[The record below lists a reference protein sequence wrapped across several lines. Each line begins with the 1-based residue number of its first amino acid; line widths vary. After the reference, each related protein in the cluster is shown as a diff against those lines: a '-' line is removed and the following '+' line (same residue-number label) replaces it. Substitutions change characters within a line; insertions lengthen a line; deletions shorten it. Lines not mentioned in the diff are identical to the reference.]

1 MAYADLGNLLG
12 EKMAEL
18 TKEEMR
24 ERLGNI
30 DKIRDI
36 IFGSKLREYEN
47 RFDKLESEVSLVKQE
62 IHNQIEQVKNAFST
76 ELQATV
82 DSMDQKIRSI
92 NLSVQNNQED
102 IGETKEQIERVNR
115 KITTTKEALDK
126 IIENQTSSLQD
137 KLSKTREK
145 LENDVSNLKSQ
156 IFEELE
162 KQFSLLQ
169 DGKVSRDD
177 LAEIMFEVG
186 MRMKKTELV
195 TELKEAADKNIGTE
209 ILVSDNNLIK

>member
-1 MAYADLGNLLG
+1 
-12 EKMAEL
+12 MAEL

-92 NLSVQNNQED
+92 NLTLQNNQED
-102 IGETKEQIERVNR
+102 IGETKQQIERVNR
-115 KITTTKEALDK
+115 KITTTKEALDE
-126 IIENQTSSLQD
+126 IINNQTNSFGE
-137 KLSKTREK
+137 KLSKTRET
-145 LENDVSNLKSQ
+145 LQNDVSNLKTQ
-156 IFEELE
+156 ILDELE

-186 MRMKKTELV
+186 MRMKKTELM

-209 ILVSDNNLIK
+209 ILVSDNDLIK

>member
-1 MAYADLGNLLG
+1 
-12 EKMAEL
+12 MAEL

-92 NLSVQNNQED
+92 NLTLQNNQED
-102 IGETKEQIERVNR
+102 LGETKQQIERVNR
-115 KITTTKEALDK
+115 KITTTKEALDE
-126 IIENQTSSLQD
+126 IIDNQTTSLQD
-137 KLSKTREK
+137 KLLKTREK
-145 LENDVSNLKSQ
+145 LENDVSNLKTQ

-186 MRMKKTELV
+186 MRMKKTELM

>member
-1 MAYADLGNLLG
+1 MAD
-12 EKMAEL
+12 L

-62 IHNQIEQVKNAFST
+62 IQNQIEQVKNAFST

-92 NLSVQNNQED
+92 NLSLQNNQED

-126 IIENQTSSLQD
+126 IIDNQTISLQD

-145 LENDVSNLKSQ
+145 LENDVSNLKTQ
-156 IFEELE
+156 IFEQLE

-186 MRMKKTELV
+186 MRMKKTELM
-195 TELKEAADKNIGTE
+195 TELKEAVDKNIGTD
-209 ILVSDNNLIK
+209 ILVSDKDLIK

>member
-1 MAYADLGNLLG
+1 MAD
-12 EKMAEL
+12 L

-62 IHNQIEQVKNAFST
+62 IQNQIEQVKNAFST

-92 NLSVQNNQED
+92 NLSLQNNQED

-126 IIENQTSSLQD
+126 IIDNQTISLQD

-145 LENDVSNLKSQ
+145 LENDVSNLKTQ
-156 IFEELE
+156 IFEQLE

-186 MRMKKTELV
+186 MRMKKTELM
-195 TELKEAADKNIGTE
+195 TELKEAVDKNIGTE
-209 ILVSDNNLIK
+209 I

>member
-1 MAYADLGNLLG
+1 MAYPDFGNLVG

-62 IHNQIEQVKNAFST
+62 IKNQIEQVKNAFST
-76 ELQATV
+76 EIQAMV
-82 DSMDQKIRSI
+82 DSMDQKFRSI
-92 NLSVQNNQED
+92 NLTLQNNQED

-115 KITTTKEALDK
+115 KITTTKEALDE
-126 IIENQTSSLQD
+126 IIDNQTTSLQD
-137 KLSKTREK
+137 KLSKTRDK
-145 LENDVSNLKSQ
+145 LENDVSNLKIQ

-195 TELKEAADKNIGTE
+195 NELKEAVDKNIGTQ
-209 ILVSDNNLIK
+209 ILVSDKD

>member
-1 MAYADLGNLLG
+1 MAYRDFGNLLG

-30 DKIRDI
+30 EKIRDI

-62 IHNQIEQVKNAFST
+62 IKSQIEQVKNAFST

-115 KITTTKEALDK
+115 KITTTKEALDQ
-126 IIENQTSSLQD
+126 IIENQTISFQD
-137 KLSKTREK
+137 KLSKTTEK
-145 LENDVSNLKSQ
+145 LENDVSNLKTQ
-156 IFEELE
+156 IFEELN

-195 TELKEAADKNIGTE
+195 TELKEALEQNIGTE
-209 ILVSDNNLIK
+209 ILVSDND

>member
-1 MAYADLGNLLG
+1 
-12 EKMAEL
+12 MAEL

-36 IFGSKLREYEN
+36 IFGSKLREYQN

-62 IHNQIEQVKNAFST
+62 IKNQIEQVKNTFST

-92 NLSVQNNQED
+92 NLTLQNNRED

-115 KITTTKEALDK
+115 KITTTKEAIDE
-126 IIENQTSSLQD
+126 IIDNQTTSLQD

-145 LENDVSNLKSQ
+145 LENDVSNLKTQ

-195 TELKEAADKNIGTE
+195 TELKEAADRNIGTE
-209 ILVSDNNLIK
+209 I

>member
-1 MAYADLGNLLG
+1 MT
-12 EKMAEL
+12 EL

-24 ERLGNI
+24 EKLGNI

-47 RFDKLESEVSLVKQE
+47 RFDKLESELSIVKQE
-62 IHNQIEQVKNAFST
+62 IKSQIEQVKNVFFT

-82 DSMDQKIRSI
+82 DSMEKKIRSI
-92 NLSVQNNQED
+92 NLTLQNTQED
-102 IGETKEQIERVNR
+102 VGETKQQIERVNR
-115 KITTTKEALDK
+115 KIATTKEGLEE
-126 IIENQTSSLQD
+126 IIDNQTTSLRED
-137 KLSKTREK
+137 LSQTREK
-145 LENDVSNLKSQ
+145 LQNDVSYLKIQ

-162 KQFSLLQ
+162 KRFSLLQ
-169 DGKVSRDD
+169 DAKISRDD

-195 TELKEAADKNIGTE
+195 TELKEAADRNIE
-209 ILVSDNNLIK
+209 IDALTSDNHH

>member
-1 MAYADLGNLLG
+1 
-12 EKMAEL
+12 MAEL

-36 IFGSKLREYEN
+36 IFGSKLREYQN

-62 IHNQIEQVKNAFST
+62 IKNQIEQVKNTFST

-92 NLSVQNNQED
+92 NLTLQNNRED

-115 KITTTKEALDK
+115 KITTTKEAIDE
-126 IIENQTSSLQD
+126 IIDNQTTSVQD

-145 LENDVSNLKSQ
+145 LENDVSNLKTQ

-195 TELKEAADKNIGTE
+195 TELKEAADRNIGTE
-209 ILVSDNNLIK
+209 I

>member
-1 MAYADLGNLLG
+1 
-12 EKMAEL
+12 MAEL

-62 IHNQIEQVKNAFST
+62 IKNQIEQVKNAFST
-76 ELQATV
+76 EIQAMV
-82 DSMDQKIRSI
+82 DSMDQKFRSI
-92 NLSVQNNQED
+92 NLTLQNNQED

-115 KITTTKEALDK
+115 KITTTKEALDE
-126 IIENQTSSLQD
+126 IIDNQTTSLQD
-137 KLSKTREK
+137 KLSKTRDK
-145 LENDVSNLKSQ
+145 LENDVSNLKIQ

-195 TELKEAADKNIGTE
+195 NELKEAVDKNIGTQ
-209 ILVSDNNLIK
+209 ILVSDKD

>member
-1 MAYADLGNLLG
+1 MAYADFGNLLG
-12 EKMAEL
+12 EKMADL

-62 IHNQIEQVKNAFST
+62 IKNQIEQVKNSFST

-92 NLSVQNNQED
+92 NLSLQNNQED

-126 IIENQTSSLQD
+126 IIDNQTISLQD

-145 LENDVSNLKSQ
+145 LENDVSSLKTQ
-156 IFEELE
+156 IFEQLE

-186 MRMKKTELV
+186 MRMKRTELM
-195 TELKEAADKNIGTE
+195 TELKEAVDKNIGTE
-209 ILVSDNNLIK
+209 I

>member
-1 MAYADLGNLLG
+1 
-12 EKMAEL
+12 
-18 TKEEMR
+18 MR

-36 IFGSKLREYEN
+36 IFGSKLREYES
-47 RFDKLESEVSLVKQE
+47 RFDNLESELSIVKQE

-82 DSMDQKIRSI
+82 DSMEKKIRTI
-92 NLSVQNNQED
+92 HLTLENTQED
-102 IGETKEQIERVNR
+102 IGETKQKIERVNR
-115 KITTTKEALDK
+115 KIATTKEGLDE
-126 IIENQTSSLQD
+126 IIDNQTNSLRAD
-137 KLSKTREK
+137 LSQTREK
-145 LENDVSNLKSQ
+145 LQNDVMNLKSQ

-162 KQFSLLQ
+162 KRFSLLK

-186 MRMKKTELV
+186 MRMKKTEFV
-195 TELKEAADKNIGTE
+195 TELMEAADQNLETAIFK
-209 ILVSDNNLIK
+209 SDNNY